1 LGVDDRTVIQY
12 GSVIGQRF
20 RQAAVAA
27 LVPEPLAERVP
38 PSLYSLTNKQLI
50 LPPEA
55 GQSADQDSY
64 RFQHI
69 LIRDAAYHGL
79 LKRTRAEL
87 HERFVDWVETLPSDR
102 VIEFEEIRGYHLEQ
116 AFQIRIQLGP
126 LDAPATEIGR
136 RGARYLSSAG
146 RRALA
151 RGDMPAAASL
161 LQRAAALLTSEDG
174 ERAKLLLEA
183 GEALTELGEFA

>member
-1 LGVDDRTVIQY
+1 VDDRTVIQY

-64 RFQHI
+64 RFAHI
-69 LIRDAAYHGL
+69 LIRDASYHGL

-87 HERFVDWVETLPSDR
+87 HERFVDWVEREDTGR
-102 VIEFEEIRGYHLEQ
+102 VTEFEEIRGYHLEQ
-116 AFQIRIQLGP
+116 AFVILVQLGAI
-126 LDAPATEIGR
+126 DDHVR
-136 RGARYLSSAG
+136 SVGARAAAYLSSAG
-146 RRALA
+146 GRAL
-151 RGDMPAAASL
+151 
-161 LQRAAALLTSEDG
+161 
-174 ERAKLLLEA
+174 
-183 GEALTELGEFA
+183 